1 MENVNKKMKLEDFIM
16 FWGFIIFIYGA
27 IGIVLIGILEGL
39 SSFIFI
45 GFLILL
51 IGLSILILFAIY
63 DKKSK
68 NKLK

>member
-1 MENVNKKMKLEDFIM
+1 MENTNKKMKLDDFIM
-16 FWGFIIFIYGA
+16 FWGFIIFIFGA

-45 GFLILL
+45 SILIFL
-51 IGLSILILFAIY
+51 IGLLILMLIAFY

-68 NKLK
+68 IK